1 MAEAVQAQFRQLHH
15 AWRQAGRRA
24 LGAALAALACG
35 LTAVPASAQTVP
47 ALEDQPLFTMNSVK
61 PNLMLTFDN
70 SGSMDWQFAPMG
82 TAVDEGKPCFQNS
95 SYNRLYYNPAVTY
108 LAPVRGDGT
117 RWPNA
122 SYTSA
127 WPNGFFPEG
136 YGATVNLSTGFPSN
150 YRATGPWGSATYAA
164 GDGAGTGAHYYAY
177 TGTSPAVPVLGYCYP
192 HTSYTR
198 VDLNSATAA
207 QKTNFANW
215 YSYYRTRLLAMKTSL
230 GEAFRTVDSSF
241 RVGLYTINWANS
253 SDGNGAFIALDEFN
267 DGNRTA
273 WYNRLY
279 GLWTSGGTPLR
290 KSMQAIG
297 EYYRAGTSPA
307 GGTVADPI
315 QFSCQQHYNLIT
327 TDGEWNSGGA
337 TGVVGS
343 NNFDNTLPNSKP
355 LLDALS
361 AEFGAVLKAGDPWP
375 AKYREKAGSNS
386 TNTLADIAAYYWMT
400 DLRTSLANNV
410 FTSSAD
416 PATWQHM
423 VNFGLAF
430 SAQGTIA
437 YPNGI
442 TAIANGTAQWPIPSA
457 DSPSAVDD
465 LWHAAAISH
474 GRFFSVASPQELA
487 DALSRAIT
495 EIKTRQGS
503 GSGAVLTGS
512 DLIFVPTLAFRAI
525 YKSGEWTGDV
535 QLRNVSP
542 TTGEISPAAV
552 WNAAERIDDQM
563 TGTKWNTDRMIVTR
577 TGSSLTDTAV
587 RFRPTDYGG
596 TGGTVTV
603 AQQATLSGTTD
614 TAKAILNYLRG
625 DRSLEDTLTETRQF
639 RRRAWLL
646 ADIVNSEPR
655 WIGKPN
661 QSLSDSFH
669 SGYSA
674 FVTANT
680 ARKPTLF
687 VGSNGGMLHAID
699 ATDGATGGTERWA
712 YVPSFLF
719 RSGVDGLAGL
729 SYRETDALPNKF
741 SHRYRVDG
749 TPTVRDIKWPNDS
762 AKCGTRAGTWGTI
775 LVSGLNKGGKGYF
788 ALDVTSP
795 EASSEDDLR
804 SKVLWEFDGSGANA
818 GGTAK
823 MGYSYGQPLVI
834 WTKAGWLVAV
844 SSGYQNDGSGQ
855 LWLLHPCTGEVV
867 KRLSTENGTLSN
879 PVGVAQME
887 GYFQDDAEQLV
898 LQLYATDLKG
908 NLWRWDLS
916 DSANLSGATSALSG
930 TKIINVGAPIT
941 TAPAV
946 AINPREPTERW
957 VTFGTGRLL
966 SASDVSS
973 PLTGTFYGVKDGGPI
988 TPGSFGSALSV
999 SDLTNASSG
1008 PVTVGPGTKGWYMTM
1023 LSGAQIVTAPHIAR
1037 GVVIWA
1043 ASVPSNDACSPGAN
1057 SYIYARDLGS
1067 GVTRMRNNAASVS
1080 VAAPVTKLQT
1090 ALGTGTATP
1099 TSSQRNLVVIG
1110 SSSTADVLIDV
1121 TLRVVLSGGRSN
1133 LRFINPR

>member
-1 MAEAVQAQFRQLHH
+1 MLIGALAVLIQ
-15 AWRQAGRRA
+15 GP
-24 LGAALAALACG
+24 GAAP
-35 LTAVPASAQTVP
+35 AVAQTVP

-70 SGSMDWQFAPMG
+70 SGSMDFQFAPMG
-82 TAVDEGKPCFQNS
+82 TSSGSGNRCYQNS

-108 LAPVRGDGT
+108 LPPVNADGT

-127 WPNGFFPEG
+127 WPNGFLPTR
-136 YGATVNLSTGFPSN
+136 YGANLNLSTQFPST
-150 YRATGPWGSATYAA
+150 YGVMSPWGSNTYSA
-164 GDGAGTGAHYYAY
+164 GSGAGTGGHYYAY
-177 TGTSPAVPVLGYCYP
+177 TGTSPTVPVVGTCYP
-192 HTSYTR
+192 DSSYTR
-198 VDLNSATAA
+198 VDLNSATEA

-215 YSYYRTRLLAMKTSL
+215 YSYYRTRMLAMKTAL
-230 GEAFRTVDSSF
+230 GEAFRAVDSSF
-241 RVGLYTINWANS
+241 RVGLSTIAYAS
-253 SDGNGAFIALDEFN
+253 STDGNGAFIALDTFSEGGGSTF
-267 DGNRTA
+267 RTD

-279 GLWTSGGTPLR
+279 GLWTGGGGTPLR
-290 KSMQAIG
+290 HALQQVG
-297 EYYRAGTSPA
+297 EYYKAATSPA

-315 QFSCQQHYNLIT
+315 QYSCQQHYNLLT
-327 TDGEWNSGGA
+327 TDGEWNGA
-337 TGVVGS
+337 GASDLVGS
-343 NNFDNTLPNSKP
+343 TNYDDKLPNATE
-355 LLDALS
+355 LLNVLN
-361 AEFGAVLKAGDPWP
+361 AELRTNLKAGDPWP
-375 AKYREKAGSNS
+375 RPYREKPGSNS
-386 TNTLADIAAYYWMT
+386 ANTLADIAAYYWLT
-400 DLRTSLANNV
+400 DLRPTLANNV

-416 PATWQHM
+416 PAKWQHM
-423 VNFGLAF
+423 VTFGLAF
-430 SAQGTIA
+430 AAQGTIA

-442 TAIANGTAQWPIPSA
+442 TAIRNGTADWPTPVA
-457 DSPSAVDD
+457 EAASAVDD
-465 LWHAAAISH
+465 LWHAAVNSR
-474 GRFFSVASPQELA
+474 GQFFSVASPQELT
-487 DALSRAIT
+487 DALARAIT
-495 EIKTRQGS
+495 EIKTREGS

-512 DLIFVPTLAFRAI
+512 DLLFVPTMAFRAI

-535 QLRNVSP
+535 QMRGVSP
-542 TTGEISPAAV
+542 TTGEISASATWSAADRLGEQLAGTG
-552 WNAAERIDDQM
+552 WNSGR
-563 TGTKWNTDRMIVTR
+563 KIVTR
-577 TGSSLTDTAV
+577 TGSALTDTAV
-587 RFRPTDYGG
+587 RFRPTDFGG
-596 TGGTVTV
+596 STITST
-603 AQQATLSGTTD
+603 QQATLSSDAG
-614 TAKAILNYLRG
+614 TAKNILNYLRG
-625 DRSLEDTLTETRQF
+625 DSSLEDTLAETRQF
-639 RRRAWLL
+639 RRRSKML

-655 WIGKPN
+655 WVGKPN
-661 QSLSDSFH
+661 QSLSDTFH
-669 SGYSA
+669 AGYSA

-680 ARKPTLF
+680 GDSGRGNKPTLY

-699 ATDGATGGTERWA
+699 ASDSASGGTERWA
-712 YVPSFLF
+712 YVPSFMF
-719 RSGVDGLAGL
+719 RSGVDGLAGR
-729 SYRETDALPNKF
+729 SYRETDTLPNKF

-762 AKCGTRAGTWGTI
+762 TKCGTRAGTWGTL

-795 EASSEDDLR
+795 DASSEDDLR
-804 SKVLWEFDGSGANA
+804 SKVLWEFDGSGTNA
-818 GGTAK
+818 GGTTK
-823 MGYSYGQPLVI
+823 VGFSYGQPLVI

-855 LWLLHPCTGEVV
+855 IWLLHPCTGEVV
-867 KRLSTENGTLSN
+867 KRLATESGTATN
-879 PVGVAQME
+879 PVGLAQME
-887 GYFQDDAEQLV
+887 GYYQDDAEQLV

-916 DSANLSGATSALSG
+916 DSANLSGATSALAG
-930 TKIINVGAPIT
+930 TKLINVGAPIT

-973 PLTGTFYGVKDGGPI
+973 PLTGTFFGVKDGGPV
-988 TPGSFGSALSV
+988 TPGTFSSALAV
-999 SDLTNASSG
+999 SDLVNASGG

-1023 LSGAQIVTAPHIAR
+1023 LTGAQIVTAPHIAR

-1043 ASVPSNDACSPGAN
+1043 ATKPSDDACSPGAN

-1067 GVTRMRNNAASVS
+1067 GVTRMRNNSASVS

-1110 SSSTADVLIDV
+1110 SSSNADVLIDV
-1121 TLRVVLSGGRSN
+1121 SLRVVLSGGRSN